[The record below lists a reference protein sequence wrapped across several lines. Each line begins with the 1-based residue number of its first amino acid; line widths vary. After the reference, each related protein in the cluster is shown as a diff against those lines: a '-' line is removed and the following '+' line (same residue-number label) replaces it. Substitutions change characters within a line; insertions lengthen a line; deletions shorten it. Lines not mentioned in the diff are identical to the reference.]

1 MHKHQRTYYR
11 NIIQEHPAGIGVS
24 ILLSI
29 LESASLLP
37 LALLVNQVFDNFLPN
52 GNVTNLYRN
61 LGIITALLLLNA
73 LMQLLNKRL
82 TLNIIKQ
89 SIAHLRKSLIRS
101 ILSYSRLHLSQKDRD
116 LLQSQVVQDTLRVD
130 GLFTSILTQ
139 FIPGVL
145 ITVGLA
151 VVLGS
156 INVLLFILFLGLT
169 PVIGLLSVWISRKFR
184 KEVRAYHQSFSGF
197 SKGISFI
204 LRFNELIHTSS
215 AEAQEIGR
223 QDASV
228 EALRESQK
236 RAAWLSALL
245 GVIQRQTLMIS
256 GVVVLLVGGLF
267 VISGANTLGEL
278 ISFYVAVG
286 LVNSYARSS
295 LGAIPTM
302 LEGRESMKRI
312 RSILE
317 AWKGD
322 RRQGKET
329 GNWRPE
335 AGKGD
340 GRAGKGDRRPEAGGW
355 ERRPETGD
363 GRPETGGKESTS
375 NRGIVIDKI
384 VTVEFRQVTFGY
396 SVGEERSVLKD
407 LSFSCRIGDFFLVRG
422 PSGIG
427 KSTLLY
433 LLLGFYRPQSGEI
446 FINATPLGDLD
457 IHSVRRLI
465 GFVGQEPMLFP
476 ETILENLTYGLGGTS
491 LDEKASVEDAASE
504 KLGASGISVGMDLVG
519 IACGQALIDDFIKDL
534 PDQYESFI
542 GEQGM
547 LISGGQRQ
555 RLAIARALLRK
566 PQILILDEPE
576 NNLPQG
582 MMDQIL
588 DNMDLEQMITIL
600 ITHRAGGAEEFSR
613 KRGKILV
620 LELG

>member
-1 MHKHQRTYYR
+1 MTMHKQQRKYYR
-11 NIIQEHPAGIGVS
+11 NIIQEHPVGVGVS

-37 LALLVNQVFDNFLPN
+37 LALLVNQVFDTFLPN

-73 LMQLLNKRL
+73 FMQLLNKRL

-130 GLFTSILTQ
+130 GLFSSILTQ

-169 PVIGLLSVWISRKFR
+169 PVIGLLSIWISRKFR

-228 EALRESQK
+228 DALRQSQK
-236 RAAWLSALL
+236 RAAWLSTLL
-245 GVIQRQTLMIS
+245 GVMQRQTLMIS

-267 VISGANTLGEL
+267 VISGTNTLGEL

-286 LVNSYARSS
+286 LVNSYARSA

-312 RSILE
+312 RSILDG
-317 AWKGD
+317 AG
-322 RRQGKET
+322 T
-329 GNWRPE
+329 E
-335 AGKGD
+335 AGET
-340 GRAGKGDRRPEAGGW
+340 EAG
-355 ERRPETGD
+355 ETD
-363 GRPETGGKESTS
+363 NLSS
-375 NRGIVIDKI
+375 RGIVIDKI
-384 VTVEFRQVTFGY
+384 FSVEFRQVTFGY
-396 SVGEERSVLKD
+396 SEGEERPVLKD
-407 LSFSCRIGDFFLVRG
+407 LSFSCEIGDFFLVRG

-433 LLLGFYRPQSGEI
+433 LLLGFYQPQSGEI
-446 FINATPLGDLD
+446 LINETSLGDLD

-476 ETILENLTYGLGGTS
+476 GTILENLTYGLGGS
-491 LDEKASVEDAASE
+491 FLDDGMSVDEKTSFDEKTSVEDAASE
-504 KLGASGISVGMDLVG
+504 KLGASCISVGMDLVG
-519 IACGQALIDDFIKDL
+519 ITCGQALIDDFIKDL
-534 PDQYESFI
+534 PDQYDSFI
-542 GEQGM
+542 GEHGM

-555 RLAIARALLRK
+555 RLAIARALLRN

-588 DNMDLEQMITIL
+588 DNIDLERMITML
-600 ITHRAGGAEEFSR
+600 ITHRAGGAEGVER

-620 LELG
+620 LE

>member
-11 NIIQEHPAGIGVS
+11 NILQEHPVGVGVS

-37 LALLVNQVFDNFLPN
+37 LALLVNQVFDIFLPN

-169 PVIGLLSVWISRKFR
+169 PVIGLLSIWISRKFR

-228 EALRESQK
+228 DALRQSQK
-236 RAAWLSALL
+236 RAVWLSALL

-286 LVNSYARSS
+286 LVNSYARSA
-295 LGAIPTM
+295 LGAIPTI

-312 RSILE
+312 RSILDGAGTE
-317 AWKGD
+317 A
-322 RRQGKET
+322 T
-329 GNWRPE
+329 GTGAGTE
-335 AGKGD
+335 A
-340 GRAGKGDRRPEAGGW
+340 
-355 ERRPETGD
+355 
-363 GRPETGGKESTS
+363 TGGQIAETVETDSTS
-375 NRGIVIDKI
+375 SRGIVIDKI
-384 VTVEFRQVTFGY
+384 FSVEFRQVTFGY
-396 SVGEERSVLKD
+396 SIGEERPVLKD
-407 LSFSCRIGDFFLVRG
+407 LSFSCEIGDFFLVRG

-433 LLLGFYRPQSGEI
+433 LLLGFYQPQSGEI
-446 FINATPLGDLD
+446 LINETSLGDLD
-457 IHSVRRLI
+457 MHSIRRLI

-476 ETILENLTYGLGGTS
+476 GTILENLTYGLGGGYLDDGISVDEETS
-491 LDEKASVEDAASE
+491 FNEKVSAPDTASK
-504 KLGASGISVGMDLVG
+504 KLGASCISVGMDLVG

-534 PDQYESFI
+534 PDQYDSFI

-588 DNMDLEQMITIL
+588 DNIDLEQMITML
-600 ITHRAGGAEEFSR
+600 ITHRAGGAEGFER
-613 KRGKILV
+613 KRGKVLV
-620 LELG
+620 LELEDGVRPHKH